1 MRYDVVIIGG
11 GLAGLTCGIR
21 LSELG
26 KRCAIVSAGQSAL
39 HFSSGALDLLA
50 CLPDGQP
57 VDRPLDALAEL
68 ARQAPRHP
76 YSLMGR
82 ENVTALL
89 PQVQTLLTHSSISML
104 GDYQK
109 NHLRMT
115 PLGKFRPC
123 WLSPPDSAVRGLPVA
138 GDWARPLV
146 AGIEGFLDF
155 QSRIVAGTLQA
166 QGIVARSDDL
176 KLPVLD
182 RLRRNPSEF
191 RAVNISRVLDRPE
204 NQAALAEELTVLA
217 SGNDGVIMP
226 ACFGLDSPSVL
237 AGLSELVGKPVRLL
251 PTLPPSVPG
260 LRLHQALLR
269 RFRQL
274 GGIVMPGDRVERA
287 MQDASGMA
295 LYTRNHQ
302 DIPLRAGHVV
312 LASGSFFSNGLS
324 ARFDKVI
331 EPVFGLDVRFE
342 AYREAWSRQDVFAAQ
357 PYMQFGVIADEYLHP
372 RIGGKTADNLYA
384 VGAVLEGFDPITQG
398 CGAGVSMLS
407 ALYAADLILKEGQS

>member
-11 GLAGLTCGIR
+11 GLAGLTCGMR
-21 LSELG
+21 LSEQG

-57 VDRPLDALAEL
+57 VERPLEALDEL

-76 YSLMGR
+76 YSLMGSQTIR
-82 ENVTALL
+82 ALL
-89 PQVQTLLTHSSISML
+89 PQVMALLTRSAISMQ
-104 GDYQK
+104 GDQRE
-109 NHLRMT
+109 NHRRMT

-123 WLSPPDSAVRGLPVA
+123 WLSPADSVASGLSPA
-138 GDWARPLV
+138 DDWERPLI

-155 QSRIVAGTLQA
+155 QSRVVAGTLQA
-166 QGIVARSDDL
+166 RGIAARSDDL
-176 KLPVLD
+176 KLPLLD

-191 RAVNISRVLDRPE
+191 RAVNISRVLDQAE
-204 NQAALAEELTVLA
+204 NQAALAEELRVLA
-217 SGNDGVIMP
+217 SGNDGIIMP
-226 ACFGLDSPSVL
+226 ACIGLAASSTL
-237 AGLSELVGKPVRLL
+237 TGLSERVGKPVRLL

-260 LRLHQALLR
+260 LRLHQALSR
-269 RFRQL
+269 RFRRL
-274 GGIVMPGDRVERA
+274 GGVMMPGDRVERA
-287 MQDASGMA
+287 MRDTSEMA

-302 DIPLRAGHVV
+302 DIPLRAAQVV

-324 ARFDKVI
+324 ARFDRII

-342 AYREAWSRQDVFAAQ
+342 AHREAWCRQDMFAAQ
-357 PYMQFGVIADEYLHP
+357 PYMQFGVITDDNLHP
-372 RIGGKTADNLYA
+372 AIDGKTVDNLYA
-384 VGAVLEGFDPITQG
+384 IGAVLAGFDPITQG

-407 ALYAADLILKEGQS
+407 ALYAADLILKESGS

>member
-21 LSELG
+21 LSEQG

-57 VDRPLDALAEL
+57 VVQPLDALDEL

-76 YSLMGR
+76 YSLIGAER
-82 ENVTALL
+82 IAALL
-89 PQVQTLLTHSSISML
+89 PQAQALLVRCAMPML
-104 GDYQK
+104 GDYRQ
-109 NHLRMT
+109 NHQRMT

-123 WLSPPDSAVRGLPVA
+123 WLSPPDSAIRGLPA
-138 GDWARPLV
+138 TADWRRPLV

-155 QSRIVAGTLQA
+155 QSRIVAGTLQS
-166 QGIVARSDDL
+166 QGIAARSGEL
-176 KLPVLD
+176 KLPMLD

-191 RAVNISRVLDRPE
+191 RAVNISRVLDRAE
-204 NQAALAEELTVLA
+204 NRAALAEELTVLA

-226 ACFGLDSPSVL
+226 ACLGLDSPC
-237 AGLSELVGKPVRLL
+237 APTELSELLGKPVRLL

-260 LRLHQALLR
+260 LRLHQGLLR
-269 RFRQL
+269 RFRQS

-287 MQDASGMA
+287 IQDAPEMA

-302 DIPLRAGHVV
+302 DIPLRARQIV
-312 LASGSFFSNGLS
+312 LASGSFFSNGLR
-324 ARFDKVI
+324 AQFDRVV
-331 EPVFGLDVRFE
+331 EPVFGLDVRF
-342 AYREAWSRQDVFAAQ
+342 AAQREDWSRQDVFAAQ
-357 PYMQFGVIADEYLHP
+357 PYMQFGVIADEQLHP
-372 RIGGKTADNLYA
+372 AIGGKTADNLYA

-407 ALYAADLILKEGQS
+407 ALYAADLILKEGHA

>member
-21 LSELG
+21 LSERG
-26 KRCAIVSAGQSAL
+26 KRCAIISAGQSAL

-57 VDRPLDALAEL
+57 VDHPIEALAEL

-82 ENVTALL
+82 ASVVALL
-89 PQVQTLLTHSSISML
+89 PQAEALLARSSLAML
-104 GDYQK
+104 GDYRQ

-123 WLSPPDSAVRGLPVA
+123 WLSPSDSVARGLPSI
-138 GDWARPLV
+138 GDWERPLV

-155 QSRIVAGTLQA
+155 QPRIVAGALQR
-166 QGIVARSDDL
+166 QGIAARSGDL
-176 KLPVLD
+176 KLPLLD
-182 RLRRNPSEF
+182 RLRGNPSEF
-191 RAVNISRVLDRPE
+191 RAVNISRVLDSAE
-204 NQAALAEELTVLA
+204 NLAALAEELTRLA

-226 ACFGLDSPSVL
+226 ACLGLDAPS
-237 AGLSELVGKPVRLL
+237 ALSELVGKPVRLL

-269 RFRQL
+269 RFRQS
-274 GGIVMPGDRVERA
+274 GGVVMPGDRVERA
-287 MQDASGMA
+287 SLEEPEAA

-302 DIPLRAGHVV
+302 DIPLRAKRVV

-324 ARFDKVI
+324 ARFDRVI

-342 AYREAWSRQDVFAAQ
+342 AQREAWSRQDVFAAQ
-357 PYMQFGVIADEYLHP
+357 PYMQFGVITDEHLHP
-372 RIGGKTADNLYA
+372 RIGGKTAGSLYA

-407 ALYAADLILKEGQS
+407 ALYAADLILKEDQS

>member
-11 GLAGLTCGIR
+11 GLAGLTCAIR
-21 LSELG
+21 LSEQG
-26 KRCAIVSAGQSAL
+26 KRCAIVSSGQSAL

-50 CLPDGQP
+50 ALPDGQP
-57 VDRPLDALAEL
+57 VNQPLNALDEL
-68 ARQAPRHP
+68 ARQAPHHP
-76 YSLMGR
+76 YSRMGAER
-82 ENVTALL
+82 VATLLPEVQALL
-89 PQVQTLLTHSSISML
+89 VRCSIVML
-104 GDYQK
+104 GDYRQ

-123 WLSPPDSAVRGLPVA
+123 WLSPSDSVTQGLPDTQRW
-138 GDWARPLV
+138 GNPLV

-155 QSRIVAGTLQA
+155 QSRIVAGMLQA
-166 QGIVARSDDL
+166 QGIAARSDDL

-182 RLRRNPSEF
+182 RLRGNPSEF

-204 NQAALAEELTVLA
+204 NRAALAEELTVLA
-217 SGNDGVIMP
+217 SGNDAVIMP
-226 ACFGLDSPSVL
+226 ACLGVDDPSAL
-237 AGLSELVGKPVRLL
+237 AELSELAGKPVQLL

-287 MQDASGMA
+287 MLEERETA
-295 LYTRNHQ
+295 LYTRNHH

-324 ARFDKVI
+324 AQFDRVI

-342 AYREAWSRQDVFAAQ
+342 AHREAWSRQDVFAAQ
-357 PYMQFGVIADEYLHP
+357 PYMQFGVITDENLHP
-372 RIGGKTADNLYA
+372 AIDGKTVDNLYA
-384 VGAVLEGFDPITQG
+384 IGAVLEGFDPITQG

-407 ALYAADLILKEGQS
+407 ALYAADLILKESNK